1 MRKYWKLGLAVLL
14 LGSFVL
20 ICFSRE
26 KPPAFVP
33 MEIKGVSID
42 PVGQSPVVILVDKE
56 ETRML
61 PIWIGLLEANAI
73 DKEINAVPSARPLT
87 HDLLH
92 SILSKMHIEVKEV
105 RIVELKENIYY
116 ARIFLRSDK
125 ETLEVDARPSDAIA
139 LALKSKAPVLVA
151 SKILAEQGVPLAKK
165 EARGERFGI
174 RVQELTPDLASH
186 FEFKEGGG
194 VLVSE
199 VLPATLADSAGMKAG
214 DIITKIDSHSI
225 GTVAEFEKF
234 FDELPSGTTA
244 RIQVFRDGK
253 TREITLPL
261 GP

>member
-14 LGSFVL
+14 LSSLVL
-20 ICFSRE
+20 ICFSKE

-42 PVGQSPVVILVDKE
+42 PVGQSPVVILVDRE
-56 ETRML
+56 QTRML

-73 DKEINAVPSARPLT
+73 DREINAVPTARPLT
-87 HDLLH
+87 HELLH

-116 ARIFLRSDK
+116 ARIFLRSGK
-125 ETLEVDARPSDAIA
+125 ETVEVDARPSDAIA

-151 SKILAEQGVPLAKK
+151 SEILAQQGVALAKR
-165 EARGERFGI
+165 EARAERFGI
-174 RVQELTPDLASH
+174 RIQELTRDLAAH
-186 FEFKEGGG
+186 FDFKEEG

-199 VLPATLADSAGMKAG
+199 VLPGSAAERAGMMAG
-214 DIITKIDSHSI
+214 DIITKIDSRSI
-225 GTVAEFEKF
+225 RGVTDFEKVL
-234 FDELPSGTTA
+234 DERKSATSA

-253 TREITLPL
+253 IQEILLPV

>member
-14 LGSFVL
+14 LSSLVL

-73 DKEINAVPSARPLT
+73 DKEINATPTARPLT

-92 SILSKMHIEVKEV
+92 AILSKMHIEVKEV

-125 ETLEVDARPSDAIA
+125 ETVEIDARPSDAIA
-139 LALKSKAPVLVA
+139 LALKSKAPVFVA
-151 SKILAEQGVPLAKK
+151 SRILAEQGVALTKK

-174 RVQELTPDLASH
+174 RIQELTPDLAAH
-186 FEFKEGGG
+186 FDFKEKGG

-199 VLPATLADSAGMKAG
+199 VLPGTSGESAGMKAG
-214 DIITKIDSHSI
+214 DIITKIDSRRI
-225 GTVAEFEKF
+225 GTVVEFEKV
-234 FDELPSGTTA
+234 FDELQSATSA
-244 RIQVFRDGK
+244 RIQVFRDGEP
-253 TREITLPL
+253 REIILLL